1 MKKVNPAKRE
11 KDWTVPNDNERPV
24 KTKIET
30 EIERGIET
38 ERGRREAMRGR
49 RRKRRWRMRRWGE
62 ERKL

>member
-1 MKKVNPAKRE
+1 MKKVNPTKRE
-11 KDWTVPNDNERPV
+11 KDWTAPNDRERPV

-30 EIERGIET
+30 ERGRGIET
-38 ERGRREAMRGR
+38 ERGRREARRGR